1 MSTVAEVKMVS
12 EFPAIA
18 PSQMPTVAIIATMFC
33 EKMAVDAML
42 ESQITYI
49 KHAPEASS
57 PGK

>member
-1 MSTVAEVKMVS
+1 VAEVKMVS